1 MILSINY
8 SNVLDQKQQGFIL
21 LTILAKLPFCKIT
34 RFLYLLRRMKP
45 KIISRY
51 CLQPMLRQYSQF
63 KGIVS
68 VISSNIYVYSLK
80 SLGSLYKMNT
90 STNAH
95 CELLDTKTSI
105 ANVSALLV
113 LYMLVI

>member
-1 MILSINY
+1 
-8 SNVLDQKQQGFIL
+8 
-21 LTILAKLPFCKIT
+21 
-34 RFLYLLRRMKP
+34 
-45 KIISRY
+45 
-51 CLQPMLRQYSQF
+51 MLRQYSQF

-80 SLGSLYKMNT
+80 SLGSLYKI

-95 CELLDTKTSI
+95 CELLDTKKSI